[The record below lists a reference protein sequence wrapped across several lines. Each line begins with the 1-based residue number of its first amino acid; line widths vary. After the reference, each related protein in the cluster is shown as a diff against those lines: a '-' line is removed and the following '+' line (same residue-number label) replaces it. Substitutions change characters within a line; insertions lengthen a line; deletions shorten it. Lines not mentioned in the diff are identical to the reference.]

1 MPARNS
7 RSVTF
12 KATGASDTFDG
23 TNNQPGAMASLSN
36 LIPAPQTKDA
46 WIGRPASTPVAQFT
60 DFVTPNRIEALFNN
74 GNRIYGW
81 LQSGLNAGKSQ
92 PFIFDISTGDF
103 VAISGITGAN
113 TPTSTLNTGDWIPPT
128 IDLVGGYVVLTH
140 PGFDG
145 ATHFFG
151 WLDMT
156 GGGGT
161 FAAPAY
167 SSGNTATH
175 ALAAVPTAVAQYA
188 GSACFAV
195 NTTSPQSAAVVF
207 SDAGNPLTVTNANQ
221 IITFQNGLAVTAL
234 KGMPLGAQITG
245 GIVQSLMVFQGET
258 AITQLLGA
266 PALSNLTT
274 NTLNDVTGTQAP
286 NTICTT
292 PQGMLFA
299 AHDGIRRIDQFANIK
314 PVIGRRGTGITN
326 PFIFAVNPSRMCA
339 AYNEGVYRISVQN
352 GAALNQPVQEWWYHE
367 DDNLWTGPHTF
378 PAVVITATPLPHV
391 FTLATAIVPSAL
403 WDSACVADTEA
414 SFVENGSPMTFVWQT
429 SLWPDNAGVMMN
441 ALGQTNVAVQFTAGQ
456 NLRVSLFN
464 DYGALLD
471 QTTLV
476 PRSTLESGE
485 WGTMLWGSGVWGET
499 TLPLREVPVL
509 WNQPNVFKQASV
521 QITGVSSYSLKVG
534 NLYAMVEK
542 VPYSIL
548 VPDNLPTAS
557 VTL

>member
-1 MPARNS
+1 MPIANAT
-7 RSVTF
+7 SVTF
-12 KATGASDTFDG
+12 KATGCSDTFDG
-23 TNNQPGAMASLSN
+23 TNSQPGAMAALTN
-36 LIPAPQTKDA
+36 LIPAPQTRDA
-46 WIGRPASTPVAQFT
+46 WVGRPASTPAAAFI
-60 DFVTPNRIEALFNN
+60 DFVAPMFVEALFNN
-74 GNRIYGW
+74 GNRIYGFI
-81 LQSGLNAGKSQ
+81 QSGLNAGHSQ
-92 PFIFDISTGDF
+92 PFIFDIATETF

-113 TPTSTLNTGDWIPPT
+113 TPVSTVNTGEWIPPT
-128 IDLVGGYVVLTH
+128 IDLVGGYVIFTH

-161 FAAPAY
+161 FAAPAWNA
-167 SSGNTATH
+167 GNTATH

-207 SDAGNPLTVTNANQ
+207 SDAGNPLTVTNASQ
-221 IITFQNGLAVTAL
+221 VITFQNGLPVTAL

-245 GIVQSLMVFQGET
+245 GIVQSLMAFQGET
-258 AITQLLGA
+258 AITQILGT
-266 PALSNLTT
+266 PALT
-274 NTLNDVTGTQAP
+274 NVTLNVLNDVTGTQAP

-292 PQGMLFA
+292 PKGMLFA
-299 AHDGIRRIDQFANIK
+299 AHDGIRRIDQYANIK
-314 PVIGRRGTGITN
+314 AVIGRRGQGITL

-352 GAALNQPVQEWWYHE
+352 GNALNQPTQEWWYHE
-367 DDNLWTGPHTF
+367 DDDLWTGPHTF
-378 PAVVITATPLPHV
+378 PATVITATPLPHV
-391 FTLATAIVPSAL
+391 FTMATQITPAAL
-403 WDSACVADTEA
+403 WDSAVVADTSA
-414 SFVENGSPMTFVWQT
+414 SFVENGSQLTFLWQT
-429 SLWPDNAGVMMN
+429 ALWPDNGGVGMN

-456 NLRVSLFN
+456 NMVVSLIN

-471 QTTLV
+471 QVMLV
-476 PRSTLESGE
+476 PRSTLSSGI
-485 WGTMLWGSGVWGET
+485 WGEMLWGSGVWGAS

-509 WNQPNVFKQASV
+509 WNQPNVFKQGAMR
-521 QITGVSSYSLKVG
+521 ITGVSSYSLKLG
-534 NLYAMVEK
+534 NAYAMVER